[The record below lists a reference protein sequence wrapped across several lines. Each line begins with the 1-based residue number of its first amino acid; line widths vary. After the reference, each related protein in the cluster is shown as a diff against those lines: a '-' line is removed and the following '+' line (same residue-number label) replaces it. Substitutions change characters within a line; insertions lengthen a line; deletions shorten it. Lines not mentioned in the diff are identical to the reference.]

1 MSASTPAERLRTAL
15 DMFELGEQMMR
26 SRLRRERAD
35 MDEEQLEEALRRWL
49 HERPGAEFG
58 DFPGR
63 ASARV
68 LRGSQRV
75 AKASS

>member
-49 HERPGAEFG
+49 QERPGAEFG

-68 LRGSQRV
+68 LRGTHR
-75 AKASS
+75 

>member
-1 MSASTPAERLRTAL
+1 
-15 DMFELGEQMMR
+15 MR